1 MKKTFTLLM
10 LALVS
15 SVAMATD
22 YKDKLRVSINGSE
35 TKQDAVISVEENNG
49 KYDLQLKNFVM
60 VLGENEMP
68 VGNIVLSNLDGVTK
82 GDITVIKTVQNIT
95 IVPGDLPDVQ
105 FWAGPN
111 LGEVPVDLTAE
122 ICGDKLYASIDI
134 DMNKMLGQI
143 IKVIFGTRGFQI
155 ENSDF
160 EKFHTASVTNPNN
173 TEEII
178 TSDEPDNWH
187 SFMSATNDGL
197 AASLAWMAV
206 STPHAFAS
214 DITRPGSEGSK
225 SLLVTSAKVLG
236 FIVANG
242 TVTTGRINAGSI
254 SADNTAN
261 HSYSD
266 MSMTDTDV
274 NGDAFYSIIKGRP
287 DSLVAWVKFKQATP
301 DANNPYATI
310 RAVITDG
317 TYYQD
322 PEDQEYTNVVAVAAN
337 PQIESNDFAWQRLAI
352 PFEYTDNAAT
362 LAQKIIHVTASTNAN
377 PGKGSIDSLYIDDMS
392 LVYNCGISEVKI
404 SGIPVSGF
412 SAGKYDYDITA
423 SSSDITAN
431 DIEVTATGVGTIIE
445 KDIENDENRAKITIT
460 ATSNDLLESKQY
472 VINVDKQNSIDNAVA
487 EKATVKSI
495 YNIEGVKVN
504 EMLPGNIYVVKYSD
518 GKVVKVFNK

>member
-1 MKKTFTLLM
+1 MKKTFTLFM
-10 LALVS
+10 LVLAS
-15 SVAMATD
+15 SVAMAAD
-22 YKDKLRVSINGSE
+22 YKDKLRVSINGIE
-35 TKQDAVISVEENNG
+35 TAQEDVISVNENNG
-49 KYDLQLKNFVM
+49 KYDLQLKNFIMVM
-60 VLGENEMP
+60 GENQMP
-68 VGNIVLSNLDGVTK
+68 VGNIILTDLDGVTK
-82 GDITVIKTVQNIT
+82 GNITVIKAKREIT
-95 IVPGDLPDVQ
+95 ITEGDIPGIPYWL
-105 FWAGPN
+105 GPS
-111 LGEVPVDLTAE
+111 LKTVPVDLTAE
-122 ICGDKLYASIDI
+122 LCSDKLYASINI
-134 DMNKMLGQI
+134 DMSQKLGQ
-143 IKVIFGTRGFQI
+143 VIAVTFGTRGFQI

-160 EKFHTASVTNPNN
+160 EKFHTASVTNPSDA
-173 TEEII
+173 EDIR

-197 AASLAWMAV
+197 AATIAWIAV

-225 SLLVTSAKVLG
+225 SLLVTSAKIFG

-242 TVTTGRINAGSI
+242 TVTTGRINAGSMA
-254 SADNTAN
+254 ADNTAN

-266 MSMTDTDV
+266 ISMTDTDV

-322 PEDQEYTNVVAVAAN
+322 PEDKEYTNVVAVAAN

-362 LAQKIIHVTASTNAN
+362 LAQKVIHITASTNAN
-377 PGKGSIDSLYIDDMS
+377 PGKGSLDSLYIDDMS
-392 LVYNCGISEVKI
+392 LVYNCGVSEVKI
-404 SGIPVSGF
+404 NGIPVGDF
-412 SAGKYDYDITA
+412 SSGKYDYDITA
-423 SSSDITAN
+423 GTSDITAN
-431 DIEVTATGVGTIIE
+431 DIEVTATGAGTIIE

-487 EKATVKSI
+487 ERTTVKSI
-495 YNIEGVKVN
+495 YNIEGIKVN
-504 EMLPGNIYVVKYSD
+504 EMLPGNIYVVKYSN